1 MSDLPGA
8 DFQGTH
14 YLLIKNTLPP
24 WIKGAAPDRAR
35 ALKTARP
42 LNVAPTPALKTAIA
56 EHWQNQ
62 SAVDQKFRDLN
73 DVQAFA
79 EPLLKSALAH
89 YGEIDVRNTFL
100 RLYSKAEL
108 AWWVHDSSN
117 AVVSRTVSLLDAALH
132 NFAASD
138 SFVDYAFLSAEDAR
152 GQRDVLNLRH
162 RTSGASLTADTFKTL
177 CRQLNIGARYQ
188 ARLQEALGF
197 NNAALARTVREATIC
212 SQKSALTVAAHLAL
226 ILGHVR
232 PDAHLATLKLVAGQS
247 NAHLDG
253 RPLGAYTVHLMNSAL
268 SGIVLFCATPGT
280 ETPVGRVIVYVPEDP
295 EHPLKEYPS
304 PIAFVQELTRQLRDS
319 TRYQRFFSQFVAQG
333 ERGHFFANLNARLSK
348 VRWHQKAPTDPGPTW
363 KDTPVNNPN
372 LQFRLQHIADD
383 YQNRSGNPGENDLWH
398 YRFRITLNKLLNDA
412 REIAVSTAVA
422 DRHARWAW
430 WDNLEKIL
438 SDILNAALLV
448 ATPFVPLL
456 GELML
461 VYSAYQIADEVF
473 TGIVD
478 WAEGQRLEAF
488 EHLMDVVDSVLQ
500 FAAFGAASTLGQ
512 AARLKLSPFV
522 EGLKPVT
529 TADGRTRLWHPDL
542 TPYAL
547 KNIALAADTK
557 PDARGLYSHQD
568 QLILPLNNQH
578 VEVRQTDDN
587 GQHRIRH
594 PERPD
599 AYHPKVSFNGHGAFV
614 HEAEQPRRWDSNL
627 LMRRLG
633 PRTQAFSDLEL
644 QQVRRISAT
653 DEDQLRGLYVYNRPP
668 PPLLEATL
676 KRHEAYHTAKTAAG
690 TLRTGTPMPDD
701 PTSAWFEQTVTEL
714 PGWPENTALQVFARA
729 DLAGGSRTYT
739 KPGATPSATLKVS
752 LGQVMSGQ
760 LPERVLGFLD
770 EEAIRTLLG
779 RDVPRAERVQA
790 LRDQLADYVQTQTD
804 DIGKYVHQI
813 NQQSADPQVRLLQRQ
828 LPGLDPTLART
839 VLDTATRTERQTL
852 SEQHVPLRLL
862 NQAEELHFVQHANQA
877 YAGLY
882 PSWPLT
888 PDTERMVLNTLK
900 LHSDA
905 FADLHLEVREQ
916 TPDGP
921 LRCEAGPAD
930 ASQQR
935 ILVRKN
941 NHGYELFDQAHQRL
955 HTLDTLYESLLHA
968 VTVPGQ
974 KPGQGAEL
982 KRWLMDKLHTLDE
995 RRRVLAQPPIR
1006 TTADTQTSRLLRGPV
1021 ASRQAGTPQPAS
1033 TPHTREVLQLLF
1045 PSLSEQRVEQFIDN
1059 VDARQMRSVLNL
1071 LTTEKQQLY
1080 HRLEVWK
1087 RTATAHP
1094 KDSRA
1099 FRQERAARH
1108 LLADK
1113 LYRCWEDRMA
1123 VHTDPWGNVQGG
1135 AELDL
1140 RGLLLPDMLPELTTG
1155 FEHVTSLTIADNRF
1169 GVLHEHFL
1177 KGFPSLRALDLG
1189 YNDLSRMPEAIGE
1202 MRFLRYLNL
1211 RDNRIMLPPAQRQFL
1226 SRLRRLE
1233 HLQLQNNPLGIPPDI
1248 SRMPNL
1254 RDLLLSRTQITL
1266 WPTGLFSHPRN
1277 RSFLLDLRGNAI
1289 EQVPEFARGTPQ
1301 AETVARTRLDRNTL
1315 DLEHRQRY
1323 ESYRVA
1329 AGLDPNRTYEPKGD
1343 STYWLEA
1350 MDPQL
1355 HEHRKTL
1362 WNALEQ
1368 EHGSQGLFEVL
1379 KSLEREESVQTEE
1392 DRERIAIN
1400 RPELT
1405 QRVWQLILAAS
1416 VDSDLRDT
1424 LFKMSSFPGLCA
1436 DGGAQIF
1443 NDMGIEV
1450 LATEARRYSLTDEER
1465 TGKLVTLA
1473 KGRAHMRHLGE
1484 VIQEDIA
1491 WRLRPVTEGG
1501 LGQRLRSDMRDG
1513 EPGEVDEVEIYLAY
1527 QTSLAQKLDLPWLS
1541 DHMLYRLTADVP
1553 QARIDEAY
1561 QTVLEMAEGDGLVNQ
1576 MLLEPYWEQYLRD
1589 RYDAEYRDNE
1599 QRCTEQF
1606 LKLDDLQDT
1615 QHQWTRAQDPAQ
1627 KELLSQSLKP
1637 LAEALGVP
1645 ERVVFSRQPM
1655 SDDLYNRLLND
1666 LGYKEKEWMRRL
1678 TREALARATG
1688 LSNREAVA
1696 STRL

>member
-1 MSDLPGA
+1 MSDSPAAEYQGA
-8 DFQGTH
+8 H
-14 YLLIKNTLPP
+14 YSRIKNALPA
-24 WIKGAAPDRAR
+24 WIKNASPDRVR
-35 ALKTARP
+35 TLKAAGRRSVT
-42 LNVAPTPALKTAIA
+42 PTSQLKAAIA

-62 SAVDQKFRDLN
+62 NTLDQTFRDLN

-89 YGEIDVRNTFL
+89 YGEIDVRKTFL

-152 GQRDVLNLRH
+152 GQRDVLSLRH
-162 RTSGASLTADTFKTL
+162 RSSGAVLTADGFKTL
-177 CRQLNIGARYQ
+177 CRHLDIGARYQ
-188 ARLQEALGF
+188 AHLKEALGF
-197 NNAALARTVREATIC
+197 NRISVARTVRDQTIRR
-212 SQKSALTVAAHLAL
+212 QKSALTVAAHLAL
-226 ILGHVR
+226 THGDVQA
-232 PDAHLATLKLVAGQS
+232 DAHQAVLNLVAGQV
-247 NAHLDG
+247 NVYLDG
-253 RPLGAYTVHLMNSAL
+253 LPLGAYTLHMMNSPL
-268 SGIVLFCATPGT
+268 SGIVLFSSSPDIDTPT
-280 ETPVGRVIVYVPEDP
+280 GRLLAYVPEDP

-304 PIAFVQELTRQLRDS
+304 PVAFFQELTRQLRDS
-319 TRYQRFFSQFVAQG
+319 KQYQPFFSQFVAHS
-333 ERGHFFANLNARLSK
+333 ERGYFFASLTARLSK

-363 KDTPVNNPN
+363 KATPVDNPN
-372 LQFRLQHIADD
+372 LQFHLLNIKND
-383 YQNRSGNPGENDLWH
+383 YQNRSGNRAENDLWH
-398 YRFRITLNKLLNDA
+398 HQFRITLNKLINDA
-412 REIAVSTAVA
+412 REIAVSTALA

-448 ATPFVPLL
+448 ATPFVPVL

-461 VYSAYQIADEVF
+461 VYSTYQIADEVF
-473 TGIVD
+473 TGILD

-488 EHLMDVVDSVLQ
+488 EHLVGVIDSVLQ
-500 FAAFGAASTLGQ
+500 FAAFGVAGTLGK
-512 AARLKLSPFV
+512 AARLKLSSFV

-529 TADGRTRLWHPDL
+529 TTDGRTRLWNPDL
-542 TPYAL
+542 APYAL
-547 KNIALAADTK
+547 KNIELAAGAK
-557 PDARGLYSHQD
+557 PDARGLHTHQD
-568 QLILPLNNQH
+568 RLILPLDDQH
-578 VEVRQTDDN
+578 FEVRQTGDSEP
-587 GQHRIRH
+587 HRIQH

-599 AYHPKVSFNGHGAFV
+599 AYHPQIVFNGHGAFV
-614 HEAEQPRRWDSNL
+614 HEAEQPRTWDSST

-633 PRTQAFSDLEL
+633 PRTQAFSDVEL
-644 QQVRRISAT
+644 QQVRLISAT
-653 DEDQLRGLYVYNRPP
+653 DEDQLRGLYVHNQPP
-668 PPLLEATL
+668 PPLLETTL
-676 KRHEAYHTAKTAAG
+676 RHHEAYHTARAAVG
-690 TLRTGTPMPDD
+690 TLRTGTPLPDD
-701 PTSAWFEQTVTEL
+701 PSSAWFEQTVTEL
-714 PGWPENTALQVFARA
+714 PGWPENAGLQVFVRA

-739 KPGATPSATLKVS
+739 KPGASPSAILKIS
-752 LGQVMSGQ
+752 LGEVISGQ
-760 LPERVLGFLD
+760 LPERVMGFLD
-770 EEAIRTLLG
+770 EAATRTLLG
-779 RDVPRAERVQA
+779 RDVPPAERVQA

-804 DIGKYVHQI
+804 DIGQYVHQI
-813 NQQSADPQVRLLQRQ
+813 NQQSSDPQVRLLQRQ
-828 LPGLDPTLART
+828 LPGLDPSLART
-839 VLDTATRTERQTL
+839 VLDTATRTERQRL

-862 NQAEELHFVQHANQA
+862 NQAQELNFVQQANQA

-882 PSWPLT
+882 PDWPLT
-888 PDTERMVLNTLK
+888 AETERMAINTLK

-916 TPDGP
+916 TPDGL
-921 LRCEAGPAD
+921 LRYEAGPD
-930 ASQQR
+930 GASQQR

-955 HTLDTLYESLLHA
+955 HSLDTLYESLLHA
-968 VTVPGQ
+968 VPVPGY

-982 KRWLMDKLHTLDE
+982 KRWLIGKLHTLDE
-995 RRRVLAQPPIR
+995 RRRVLARPPVR
-1006 TTADTQTSRLLRGPV
+1006 TTTDQQTSRLLQGPV
-1021 ASRQAGTPQPAS
+1021 ASRQQGTPQPTQTAHS
-1033 TPHTREVLQLLF
+1033 REVLQLLF
-1045 PSLSEQRVEQFIDN
+1045 PSLSEQRLEQFIDN
-1059 VDARQMRSVLNL
+1059 VGAQQMRSVLNL

-1087 RTATAHP
+1087 RTASAHP
-1094 KDSRA
+1094 KDSPEYRH
-1099 FRQERAARH
+1099 ERVSRH

-1140 RGLLLPDMLPELTTG
+1140 RGVLLPDILPELTTG

-1169 GVLHEHFL
+1169 GAIHEHFL

-1189 YNDLSRMPEAIGE
+1189 YNQLTWVPEAVGE
-1202 MRFLRYLNL
+1202 MRLLRYLNL
-1211 RDNRIMLPPAQRQFL
+1211 RDNRIRLLPAERQRL

-1233 HLQLQNNPLGIPPDI
+1233 HLQLQNNPLGSPPDI
-1248 SRMPNL
+1248 SRLPNL
-1254 RDLLLSRTQITL
+1254 RDLLLNRTEITT
-1266 WPTGLFSHPRN
+1266 WPTGLFAQPRN
-1277 RSFLLDLRGNAI
+1277 GSFLLDLRGNAI
-1289 EQVPEFARGTPQ
+1289 ELVPDFAPGTPEAQ
-1301 AETVARTRLDRNTL
+1301 TIARTRLDRNTL
-1315 DLEHRQRY
+1315 DREQRQRY
-1323 ESYRVA
+1323 EGYRIA

-1379 KSLEREESVQTEE
+1379 KSLEREESVQTAE
-1392 DRERIAIN
+1392 DQLRLAVN

-1416 VDSDLRDT
+1416 VDSDLRDR

-1436 DGGAQIF
+1436 DGSAQIF

-1465 TGKLVTLA
+1465 GGRLVTLA

-1491 WRLRPVTEGG
+1491 WRLRPIAEGG
-1501 LGQRLRSDMRDG
+1501 LGQRLRSMVLDG
-1513 EPGEVDEVEIYLAY
+1513 EPGQVDEVEIYLAY
-1527 QTSLAQKLDLPWLS
+1527 QTSLADRLDLPWLS

-1589 RYDAEYRDNE
+1589 SHDAEYRANE
-1599 QRCTEQF
+1599 QRYTDRF
-1606 LKLDDLQDT
+1606 FKLDELQEA
-1615 QHQWTRAQDPAQ
+1615 QAQWARSPDPAQ
-1627 KELLSQSLKP
+1627 KEALKALADELEVQESL
-1637 LAEALGVP
+1637 
-1645 ERVVFSRQPM
+1645 VFSGEEM

-1666 LGYKEKEWMRRL
+1666 LGYNEKQWMRRL
-1678 TREALARATG
+1678 TREALARAGG